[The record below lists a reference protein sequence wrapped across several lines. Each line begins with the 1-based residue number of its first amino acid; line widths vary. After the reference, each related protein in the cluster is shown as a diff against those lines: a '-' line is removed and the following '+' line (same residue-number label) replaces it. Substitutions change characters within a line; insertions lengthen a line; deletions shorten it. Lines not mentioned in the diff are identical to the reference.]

1 MDAFA
6 VSIGSGI
13 ALKKVK
19 LQDAVRVATFFG
31 GFQFFMPLIG
41 WVLGLGL
48 REAIA
53 SIDHWIAFVV
63 LGFIGSKMIYESMQE
78 CEGADAAKAANTRN
92 LYVLLGLAIATSIDA
107 LAVGLSVSIL
117 QNAIAGLAVAIGIV
131 TFSLSFCGVF
141 IGNKFGCL
149 FEKQVETIGGIILI
163 GIGLKILVEH
173 LMMVG

>member
-19 LQDAVRVATFFG
+19 LEDALRVATFFG

-41 WVLGLGL
+41 WVAGIGL

-53 SIDHWIAFVV
+53 SIDHWIAFVL
-63 LGFIGSKMIYESMQE
+63 LGFIGGKMIYESMQE
-78 CEGADAAKAANTRN
+78 CEAAEAAKAANPRN
-92 LYVLLGLAIATSIDA
+92 MYVLLGLAIATSIDA

-117 QNAIAGLAVAIGIV
+117 QSAIAALAVAIGIV
-131 TFSLSFCGVF
+131 TFTLSFGGVF
-141 IGNKFGCL
+141 IGNRFGCF
-149 FEKQVETIGGIILI
+149 FEKQVEMVGGTILI
-163 GIGLKILVEH
+163 GIGLKILIEH
-173 LMMVG
+173 LTVVG